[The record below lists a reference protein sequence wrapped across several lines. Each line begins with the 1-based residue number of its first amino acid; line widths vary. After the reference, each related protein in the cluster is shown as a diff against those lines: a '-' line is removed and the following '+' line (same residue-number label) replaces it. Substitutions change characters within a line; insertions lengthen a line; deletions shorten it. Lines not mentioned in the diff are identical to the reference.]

1 MVISGRLAKVIGISH
16 MTLPMLSLCPFTP
29 SELPNRAGH
38 LFLLELLNCAELK
51 EVRVAEN
58 TVSSGLEV
66 RLGSSSAH
74 PELPEIPVRPTFDDR
89 CEWSS

>member
-51 EVRVAEN
+51 EVRVAEM
-58 TVSSGLEV
+58 EV

-74 PELPEIPVRPTFDDR
+74 PELPELPVRPASDDR